1 MIPMLKIFITNLSE
15 YNNENLIDKW
25 ILPSDFSF
33 LNQTIIK
40 ILLSDDS
47 KKNFIIDWKLNDKN
61 FKIICNRWPF

>member
-1 MIPMLKIFITNLSE
+1 MLKIFITNLSE

-61 FKIICNRWPF
+61 IFQIIKQ

>member
-1 MIPMLKIFITNLSE
+1 MLKIFITNLSE

-25 ILPSDFSF
+25 ILQSDFSF

-61 FKIICNRWPF
+61 IFQIIK

>member
-1 MIPMLKIFITNLSE
+1 MLKIFITNLSE
-15 YNNENLIDKW
+15 YNNGNLIDKW

-61 FKIICNRWPF
+61 IFQIIK